1 MVEGCSLFIPLSAH
15 CGVLAA
21 LCHSIGEFQ
30 HRDLLIQSA
39 LCLRE
44 GSCDNETASEILS
57 LVVAIREYY
66 RDEIAHRLGMT
77 VHN

>member
-1 MVEGCSLFIPLSAH
+1 MADGASLLLPLSAH
-15 CGVLAA
+15 CGTLAM

-30 HRDLLIQSA
+30 HRDLLLQSS
-39 LCLRE
+39 LCLRD
-44 GSCDNETASEILS
+44 GACDNETAMEILE

-66 RDEIAHRLGMT
+66 RDEIAHRLGLT